1 MVISNKH
8 GINEL
13 PHELPN
19 GLTLRKLGKIN
30 KNLKTSYTYILGPG
44 RGGGGGGGGGAKSS
58 TPPPPQIPLTLAE
71 N

>member
-30 KNLKTSYTYILGPG
+30 KNLKTSYNYILGP
-44 RGGGGGGGGGAKSS
+44 SPPP
-58 TPPPPQIPLTLAE
+58 PPPPQIPLTLAE